1 MSMDDRDQKTMGSS
15 SAVSAR
21 ELDSRQQ
28 RILEIMNR
36 VRSAYYKT
44 KNDEQLEV
52 HLRRVERGIKDG
64 SEPGHILMISGS
76 SAAGKSTIVKRGLKL
91 LTTLQDY
98 EDEYGEM
105 MRPTLY
111 VRAPMACNMVD
122 LNREILEILG
132 YEGNVT
138 GSPTSVGHKT
148 RRTLRNF
155 GTKLVVI
162 DDFQHVFDAPKKMDP
177 RIILH
182 TLKNSLQD
190 VMWPLHFVLV
200 GLPDIQGLVDYDP
213 HKEME
218 RRTDPF
224 VIEDPN
230 FEEDADYVEWMVED
244 LIRVRAGLAVSH
256 DQPFEL
262 TARIMHAAR
271 DRFGLI
277 LTLVYYAIEDALE
290 TESDEVSTQNWIEAY
305 ARLAKCGDNDSENVF
320 HAPNWRSI
328 IRTVDRFGNLGPT
341 TVSQASGKRGRK

>member
-1 MSMDDRDQKTMGSS
+1 MSMDRPDDGTAGFSG
-15 SAVSAR
+15 AGSAR
-21 ELDSRQQ
+21 DLDARQQ
-28 RILEIMNR
+28 RIFEIMNR
-36 VRSAYYKT
+36 VRAAYYKT

-52 HLRRVERGIKDG
+52 HLRRIERGIKDG
-64 SEPGHILMISGS
+64 SEPGHILMISGE
-76 SAAGKSTIVKRGLKL
+76 SAAGKSTIVKRGLRL
-91 LTTLQDY
+91 LTTLHDY

-111 VRAPMACNMVD
+111 VRAPMGCSMVD
-122 LNREILEILG
+122 LNREILELLG

-200 GLPDIQGLVDYDP
+200 GLPDIEGLVDYDP
-213 HKEME
+213 HQEME
-218 RRTDPF
+218 RRTDQF
-224 VIEDPN
+224 VLEDPR
-230 FEEDADYVEWMVED
+230 FKEDADYVTWMFED
-244 LIRVRAGLAVSH
+244 LIQARAGLAMSRE
-256 DQPFEL
+256 QPFEL

-277 LTLVYYAIEDALE
+277 LPLIYYAIEDALE
-290 TESDEVSTQNWIEAY
+290 TEATEVSTQNWIEAY
-305 ARLAKCGDNDSENVF
+305 ARLAKCGDNDAENVM
-320 HAPNWRSI
+320 HADNWRSI
-328 IRTVDRFGNLGPT
+328 IRTVDRHGNLGPT
-341 TVSQASGKRGRK
+341 VASSASGKRRRK

>member
-1 MSMDDRDQKTMGSS
+1 MSMDDRNQETARSLN
-15 SAVSAR
+15 AVPTR
-21 ELDSRQQ
+21 DLDSRQQ

-98 EDEYGEM
+98 EDEYGET
-105 MRPTLY
+105 MRQTLY
-111 VRAPMACNMVD
+111 LRAPMACNMVD
-122 LNREILEILG
+122 LNREILELLG
-132 YEGNVT
+132 YEGNVA
-138 GSPTSVGHKT
+138 GSPTTVGHKT

-162 DDFQHVFDAPKKMDP
+162 DDFQHIFDAPKKMDP

-190 VMWPLHFVLV
+190 VMWPLHFVIV
-200 GLPDIQGLVDYDP
+200 GLPDINGLVDYDP

-224 VIEDPN
+224 AIEDPN
-230 FEEDADYVEWMVED
+230 FEEDADYVAWMVED
-244 LIRVRAGLAVSH
+244 LIQVRAGLAMSQ

-262 TARIMHAAR
+262 TARIMHGAC

-277 LTLVYYAIEDALE
+277 LTLAYYAIEDALE
-290 TESDEVSTQNWIEAY
+290 TDSDEVSTQNWIEAY
-305 ARLAKCGDNDSENVF
+305 ARLAKCGDNDAENVM
-320 HAPNWRSI
+320 HADNWRSI
-328 IRTVDRFGNLGPT
+328 IRTVDRYGNLGPIVT
-341 TVSQASGKRGRK
+341 NPSSGKRKRG

>member
-1 MSMDDRDQKTMGSS
+1 MDRPDDGTTGSS
-15 SAVSAR
+15 GAVSTR
-21 ELDSRQQ
+21 DLDARQQ
-28 RILEIMNR
+28 RILEIMDR

-52 HLRRVERGIKDG
+52 HLRRIERGIKDG
-64 SEPGHILMISGS
+64 SEPGHILMISGE
-76 SAAGKSTIVKRGLKL
+76 SAAGKTAIVKRGLGK

-98 EDEYGEM
+98 KDEYGEM

-111 VRAPMACNMVD
+111 VRAPMACAMVD
-122 LNREILEILG
+122 LNREILELLG
-132 YEGNVT
+132 YEGNVA
-138 GSPTSVGHKT
+138 GSLTTVGHKT

-182 TLKNSLQD
+182 SLKNSLQD
-190 VMWPLHFVLV
+190 VMWPLHFILI
-200 GLPDIQGLVDYDP
+200 GLPDIERLVDYDP

-224 VIEDPN
+224 VVQDPS
-230 FEEDADYVEWMVED
+230 FEEDKEYVAWIVDDLVEN
-244 LIRVRAGLAVSH
+244 RAGLRMSK

-262 TARIMHAAR
+262 TARMMHSAR

-277 LTLVYYAIEDALE
+277 LPLIYYAIEDALE
-290 TESDEVSTQNWIEAY
+290 TDSGEVTTQNWIEAY
-305 ARLAKCGDNDSENVF
+305 ARLAKCGDNDAENVM
-320 HAPNWRSI
+320 HADNWRSI
-328 IRTVDRFGNLGPT
+328 IRTVDRQGNLGPT
-341 TVSQASGKRGRK
+341 VASSASRKRMPK